1 MSKQLTKDVAHA
13 NPGGPDNLPP
23 NTSRHPITLEN
34 TPEKTIEIMQAFP
47 ERCSF
52 SADGGP
58 ARGGLDYLSLEHA
71 DSMTVT
77 NVRKVD
83 RRSPKPSAEELSVP
97 SRFERFAFHLVT
109 VMNQSHWKRF
119 WTWCQRGFG

>member
-47 ERCSF
+47 ER
-52 SADGGP
+52 ADKLRELI
-58 ARGGLDYLSLEHA
+58 RGLSETDA
-71 DSMTVT
+71 
-77 NVRKVD
+77 
-83 RRSPKPSAEELSVP
+83 
-97 SRFERFAFHLVT
+97 
-109 VMNQSHWKRF
+109 
-119 WTWCQRGFG
+119 G